1 MIFCFS
7 IPRAFDIS
15 APISGEARSSS
26 TASKRGSIDLVHDRK
41 LQRARHGR
49 GPDYAK
55 GILRSSVI
63 SALDALKA
71 SLDQFRAAA
80 DADLAALLKEELAGS
95 IERYETLKAR
105 AGALD
110 FLDLL
115 LKTRDL
121 LQGNAGVR
129 AAFQRRF
136 RRIFVDEFQ
145 DTDPLQAEI
154 LLLLAADP
162 SDARRVSPGKLFIVG
177 DPKQSIYRFRR
188 ADVAVYR
195 KVCEELVA
203 NGAKHVTLTTSFRST
218 PEIQAVVNAAFEP
231 EMTGDEATLQA
242 DYVPLTPFR
251 PQPKD
256 RPSVVVLPVPE
267 PYGVRNVSAMAIEK
281 SLPDAVGAFVDWL
294 VGRSGWGI
302 EPRDICVLFR
312 RFISFGDDVTR
323 PYVDALDARGIPHVL
338 VGGKSFHE
346 REEVETVRAA
356 LTAVEWPD
364 DELSVFATLRGSLF
378 AIGDEDLLD
387 WHERHGGFHPF
398 RVPHGDEAAE
408 GGKDGA
414 HLEPIRQALQL
425 LQRLHRRRNYRPVA
439 DTLGDLLE
447 ATRAHVGFVLR
458 SAGEQALANVLHVA
472 ELARQYELEGGISFR
487 GFVEALSEA
496 AETAASTE
504 APILEES
511 SGGVRLMTVHKAKGL
526 EFPVVILADL
536 TCKLAR
542 ADAGRWIDP
551 DRKLCALRLGGW
563 SPHDLLRQGPIEVA
577 RDQAEAVRLA
587 YVAATRARDLLVVPA
602 VGDGPYD
609 GGWLDPL
616 SKAIYPLPPSCREA
630 RKAPGCPAFTSKDSV
645 LKRPENDPAQAA
657 TVAPGLHA
665 GVVWWDP
672 RALSLHAETSLGL
685 RRDDLI
691 VKDVDMFTVDQKMAD
706 YERWRASRDAAL
718 EQGSSASLVIR
729 TVTELAH
736 APDLTTEPTERPA
749 RPIEVLDLPRP
760 AGRPSGPRFGTLVHG
775 VLSFVALDADADAI
789 RALAASQARILGAT
803 TGEIDAAVQSVA
815 AVLAHP
821 LLDRARAAAKH
832 DRLRRE
838 LPIVASSDGGLVEGT
853 IDLFIDDDEG
863 LVIDFKTD
871 RDLDA
876 PGAELD
882 FGQYERQ
889 VAFYCDALGRLRGT
903 PPRGVLMRI

>member
-1 MIFCFS
+1 
-7 IPRAFDIS
+7 
-15 APISGEARSSS
+15 
-26 TASKRGSIDLVHDRK
+26 
-41 LQRARHGR
+41 
-49 GPDYAK
+49 
-55 GILRSSVI
+55 
-63 SALDALKA
+63 
-71 SLDQFRAAA
+71 
-80 DADLAALLKEELAGS
+80 
-95 IERYETLKAR
+95 
-105 AGALD
+105 
-110 FLDLL
+110 
-115 LKTRDL
+115 
-121 LQGNAGVR
+121 
-129 AAFQRRF
+129 
-136 RRIFVDEFQ
+136 
-145 DTDPLQAEI
+145 
-154 LLLLAADP
+154 
-162 SDARRVSPGKLFIVG
+162 
-177 DPKQSIYRFRR
+177 
-188 ADVAVYR
+188 
-195 KVCEELVA
+195 
-203 NGAKHVTLTTSFRST
+203 
-218 PEIQAVVNAAFEP
+218 
-231 EMTGDEATLQA
+231 
-242 DYVPLTPFR
+242 
-251 PQPKD
+251 
-256 RPSVVVLPVPE
+256 
-267 PYGVRNVSAMAIEK
+267 
-281 SLPDAVGAFVDWL
+281 
-294 VGRSGWGI
+294 
-302 EPRDICVLFR
+302 VLFR
-312 RFISFGDDVTR
+312 RFISFGDDITR
-323 PYVDALDARGIPHVL
+323 PYVDGLDARGIPHVL

-364 DELSVFATLRGSLF
+364 DELSVFATLRGALF

-398 RVPHGDEAAE
+398 RVFQTDEAAPGE
-408 GGKDGA
+408 EAAA
-414 HLEPIRQALQL
+414 HLEPIRQALLL

-487 GFVEALSEA
+487 GFVEALSDA
-496 AETAASTE
+496 AETAASAE

-616 SKAIYPLPPSCREA
+616 SKAIYPPPETCRVA
-630 RKAPGCPAFTSKDSV
+630 RKAPGCPTFNSKDSV
-645 LKRPENDPAQAA
+645 LRRPENDPAQVG
-657 TVAPGLHA
+657 TVAPGLHTIPRGPSPKA
-665 GVVWWDP
+665 PAPTVVWWDP

-718 EQGSSASLVIR
+718 ERGSSASLVVR

-736 APDLTTEPTERPA
+736 APDAPA
-749 RPIEVLDLPRP
+749 DATGASPHPIEVVDLPRP
-760 AGRPSGPRFGTLVHG
+760 SGRPSGPRFGTLVHG
-775 VLSFVALDADADAI
+775 VLSLVELDADADAI

-803 TGEIDAAVQSVA
+803 AAEIDAAVGSVT

-821 LLDRARAAAKH
+821 LLDRARAAARRE
-832 DRLRRE
+832 RLRRE
-838 LPIVASSDGGLVEGT
+838 LPIVAASDQALVEGT
-853 IDLFIDDDEG
+853 IDLFIDDEEG

-871 RDLDA
+871 RDLD
-876 PGAELD
+876 PTGAERD

-889 VAFYCDALGRLRGT
+889 VAFYCEALGRLRGT